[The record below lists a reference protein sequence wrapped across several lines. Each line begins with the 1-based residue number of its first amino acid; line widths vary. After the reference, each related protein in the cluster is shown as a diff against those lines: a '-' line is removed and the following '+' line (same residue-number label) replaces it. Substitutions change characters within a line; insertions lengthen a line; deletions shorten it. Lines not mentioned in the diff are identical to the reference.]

1 MLILVL
7 ILLACCAC
15 ALADTEFAL
24 EPCAGRMA
32 LNEDTYIVLTPANLS
47 EHPDLLKSQGVDV
60 NNAEQLAA
68 FTEDW
73 TARGVQLQAWG
84 KKMDYCLEVT
94 VIQDEESRK
103 YYDLEQKTRQDR
115 NEYLK
120 LHQGSGRF
128 KELGFTILKPEWK
141 KQKLGGNF
149 LKFEYKRT
157 VGDQTW
163 RGYARK
169 TVRNGYTVMLDY
181 QVFNRLP
188 RRTDED
194 YLNKIANT
202 VSFEVKDQ
210 VQAVQEAAASS
221 ESASNEGGIEI
232 SATESGLLSMT
243 VLPPDQTNSDT
254 FTLEGTTTPG
264 AHIIVVAMRLSGTG
278 ARFPA
283 DASSKGNFKVKVTLP
298 EEGLWQF
305 SITLFRDGQE
315 IAEDFLKQT
324 KYSKTLLPVTLD
336 ADVPAQLTSDELII
350 SGTTDKGVSI
360 QCIVTNGVQTSF
372 NNTVKTNGTGRF
384 RFKIPTSLEAD
395 YDIVLSFQKKGLNN
409 ERLTFHTTRKLT
421 EADNQAR
428 AVSKAIHPSY
438 NALVKNLDSYIGQ
451 TMVYTVHVVEVT
463 QVGEEWEIKTA
474 LKKNKGTYSSIMY
487 FMADADPGLEA
498 GAKVKMYGTC
508 IGGHLIQS
516 EEETVSWPG
525 FDFISY
531 E

>member
-1 MLILVL
+1 MFMLVL
-7 ILLACCAC
+7 ILLGCGAC
-15 ALADTEFAL
+15 ALADTEFIL

-32 LNEDTYIVLTPANLS
+32 LNEDTFIVLTPSNLS
-47 EHPDLLKSQGVDV
+47 DHPDLLASIGQTREDL
-60 NNAEQLAA
+60 LA
-68 FTEDW
+68 DW
-73 TARGVQLQAWG
+73 EARGVQLQAWTR
-84 KKMDYCLEVT
+84 KMDSCLEVT

-103 YYDLEQKTRQDR
+103 YYDLEQKTRQER

-120 LHQGSGRF
+120 LHQGSGRC
-128 KELGFTILKPEWK
+128 KEQGFTILKPEWK

-157 VGDQTW
+157 VGEKTW

-169 TVRNGYTVMLDY
+169 TVRNGYTIMLDY
-181 QVFNRLP
+181 QAFDRLP

-194 YLNKIANT
+194 NLNKIANT
-202 VSFEVKDQ
+202 VSFEVRDQ
-210 VQAVQEAAASS
+210 LQAVQEAAPSDSS
-221 ESASNEGGIEI
+221 SNAGGVDV
-232 SATESGLLSMT
+232 SATEAGLLKLT

-254 FTLEGTTTPG
+254 FTLEGTTLPDM
-264 AHIIVVAMRLSGTG
+264 HIIVVAMRLSGAV
-278 ARFPA
+278 ARFSA
-283 DASSKGNFKVKVTLP
+283 DASAKGNFKVKIILP

-305 SITLFRDGQE
+305 TINLEKDGTPV
-315 IAEDFLKQT
+315 AEDYLKQT
-324 KYSKTLLPVTLD
+324 KYSKVLLPIELD
-336 ADVPAQLTSDELII
+336 AEIPEQLSSDELVI

-360 QCIVTNGVQTSF
+360 QCIVTNGQQTSF
-372 NNTVKTNGTGRF
+372 NNSVKTNGTGKF
-384 RFKIPTSLEAD
+384 KFKIPTSLEAD

-409 ERLTFHTTRKLT
+409 ERLAFHTTRKLT

-451 TMVYTVHVVEVT
+451 TMVYTVHIVEVT
-463 QVGEEWEIKTA
+463 QVGEEWQIKTT

-487 FMADADPGLEA
+487 FMADQDPMLEE
-498 GAKVKMYGTC
+498 GAKVRIYGTC
-508 IGGHLIQS
+508 IGGHLVQS
-516 EEETVSWPG
+516 EEETVAWPG